1 MRNFLPP
8 GRRPYGPE
16 ARRYLEAK
24 KNMENEG
31 CNGIKR
37 VSKSIINK
45 AGKAHRLSI
54 NEVQAVLAAGIRG
67 TLKGGSHG
75 VARVDY

>member
-1 MRNFLPP
+1 
-8 GRRPYGPE
+8 
-16 ARRYLEAK
+16 
-24 KNMENEG
+24 MENEG

-37 VSKSIINK
+37 VSKSIIDK